1 MRIRRTD
8 LLEARPAGDRTL
20 VVVFLRGGADGLSL
34 VVPHALD
41 GYYRSRPTIAI
52 PKSATIDLDGVFGIH
67 ERLKSL
73 MPHWQRGALRI
84 VHGVGSSDDSRSHFE
99 AQDFMEHG
107 GSPGAGWLARY
118 LRARNASAPLA
129 TVAIGTTMPESLRGA
144 PGGIVLQRIADFDLA
159 GGDQRLVAAIEGLY
173 DRDVSPLRA
182 AAKATFAAERRLR
195 ELRTEPSDS
204 ASLYPDSVLGR
215 GLREIAMLVK
225 ADVGLVATT
234 VDAVGGALG
243 WDTHFVQSAA
253 IGPLITD
260 LGDSI
265 AAFLEDL
272 GSLRSHVTIVCM
284 TEFGRRVAENTS
296 LGTDHGAGSVMFVI
310 DDEPPG
316 GAGLVRGFDSLDE
329 SDLVGSGD
337 VPVRIDFREELRPVL
352 AAHAPGM
359 DVTRCFPA

>member
-8 LLEARPAGDRTL
+8 LLETRPADDRTL

-41 GYYRSRPTIAI
+41 GYYRARPTIAI
-52 PKSATIDLDGVFGIH
+52 PKRSTIDLDGVFGLH
-67 ERLKSL
+67 ERLAPL
-73 MPHWQRGALRI
+73 MPHWERGALRI
-84 VHGVGSSDDSRSHFE
+84 VHGVGSADDSRSHFE

-118 LRARNASAPLA
+118 LRARNAHAPLA

-144 PGGIVLQRIADFDLA
+144 PGGIVLQRIADFELA
-159 GGDQRLVAAIEGLY
+159 GGDPKLVAALEGLY
-173 DRDVSPLRA
+173 ARDATALGA
-182 AAKATFAAERRLR
+182 AAKATFEAERRLR
-195 ELRTEPSDS
+195 ALRSNAS
-204 ASLYPDSVLGR
+204 AAQSGYPDSVLGR
-215 GLREIAMLVK
+215 GLREVAALVK

-243 WDTHFVQSAA
+243 WDTHFVQAAA
-253 IGPLITD
+253 IGPLIAD

-265 AAFLEDL
+265 AAFLDDL
-272 GSLRSHVTIVCM
+272 GPLRSRVTLVCM

-296 LGTDHGAGSVMFVI
+296 LGTDHGAGSVMFVV
-310 DDEPPG
+310 DDAPPG

-329 SDLVGSGD
+329 AELVGTGD
-337 VPVRIDFREELRPVL
+337 VPVRIDFREVLRPVL
-352 AAHAPGM
+352 ASIAPAIELRR
-359 DVTRCFPA
+359 VFP